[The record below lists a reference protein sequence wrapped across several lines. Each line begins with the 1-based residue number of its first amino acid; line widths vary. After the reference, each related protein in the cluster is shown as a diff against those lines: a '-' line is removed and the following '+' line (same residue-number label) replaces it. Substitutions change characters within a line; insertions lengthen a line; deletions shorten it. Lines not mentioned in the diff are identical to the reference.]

1 MQVHV
6 HMYCRFFYLHKLTYL
21 ERDSLRGTVDS
32 ARHGGCHK
40 SFEYGQYAIY
50 SGCGIKSIDRWA
62 WKRKPLWVAGGQA
75 SSWIFD
81 HSRSAQ
87 TANERDKATVVCS
100 ALGDV
105 KRKGGQH

>member
-50 SGCGIKSIDRWA
+50 SGCESNQSID
-62 WKRKPLWVAGGQA
+62 G
-75 SSWIFD
+75 S
-81 HSRSAQ
+81 
-87 TANERDKATVVCS
+87 E
-100 ALGDV
+100 
-105 KRKGGQH
+105 